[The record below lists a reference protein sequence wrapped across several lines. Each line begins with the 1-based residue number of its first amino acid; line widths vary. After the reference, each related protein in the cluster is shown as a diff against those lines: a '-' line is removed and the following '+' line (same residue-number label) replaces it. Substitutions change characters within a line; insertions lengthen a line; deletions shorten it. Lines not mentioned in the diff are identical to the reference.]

1 MKSKIFG
8 IILAAGESKRLGQ
21 PKQLLKVDNEYLIN
35 LVITNSLESNLY
47 STIVVLGAYY
57 NLIWPKIN
65 LENKTKMPK
74 TGLVL
79 HR

>member
-57 NLIWPKIN
+57 NLIRPKIS
-65 LENKTKMPK
+65 LENKIQI
-74 TGLVL
+74 LNL
-79 HR
+79 SLIHI